1 MGKTL
6 NIKNP
11 QTYEMVAKL
20 AALTGLSMTQAIKQ
34 AVILK
39 LEALKKREL
48 AQQGETNPQPVD
60 GSFSDTLTVKK

>member
-20 AALTGLSMTQAIKQ
+20 AALTGLSMTQAVKQ

-39 LEALKKREL
+39 LEALKQREQ
-48 AQQGETNPQPVD
+48 AQQSDMGSLPAS
-60 GSFSDTLTVKK
+60 GSFSETLPLKK

>member
-11 QTYEMVAKL
+11 QTYEMVARL
-20 AALTGLSMTQAIKQ
+20 AALTGLSMTQAVKQ

-39 LEALKKREL
+39 LEAMKKREL
-48 AQQGETNPQPVD
+48 AQQDETASQRAD
-60 GSFSDTLTVKK
+60 GPFSDTLMVKK